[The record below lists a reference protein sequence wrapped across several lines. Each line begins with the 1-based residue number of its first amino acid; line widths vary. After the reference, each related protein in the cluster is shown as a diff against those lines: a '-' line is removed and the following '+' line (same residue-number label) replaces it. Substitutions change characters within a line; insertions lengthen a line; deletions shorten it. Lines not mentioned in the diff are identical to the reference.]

1 MELYVSLTNSNFL
14 WTWDLCSLCCVPCT
28 FCGDAFGIDGL
39 VQRKSS
45 GVSGD
50 KQAGAGTSM
59 RAGEPAD
66 FHVGWELLQSRWVV
80 LRNEIGKSFLT

>member
-1 MELYVSLTNSNFL
+1 MFEILFL
-14 WTWDLCSLCCVPCT
+14 LQIVTSLCCVPCS

-50 KQAGAGTSM
+50 VGWDREQHGSWRISRPSCGAGAAS
-59 RAGEPAD
+59 
-66 FHVGWELLQSRWVV
+66 V
-80 LRNEIGKSFLT
+80 

>member
-1 MELYVSLTNSNFL
+1 MFKILFL
-14 WTWDLCSLCCVPCT
+14 LQIVTSLCCVPCS

-50 KQAGAGTSM
+50 TGGTGSSM
-59 RAGEPAD
+59 GVGESAD
-66 FHVGWELLQSRWVV
+66 LPVGWELLQSRRVV
-80 LRNEIGKSFLT
+80 LRI